1 MISMDHR
8 EGEANITYM
17 YVKLILKVFEIKHN
31 IPENENRQ
39 KHRWLLLIFLLK
51 LPSTGMSFKTA
62 IISNI
67 S

>member
-1 MISMDHR
+1 MILMDHR

-39 KHRWLLLIFLLK
+39 KHR
-51 LPSTGMSFKTA
+51 
-62 IISNI
+62 
-67 S
+67 

>member
-8 EGEANITYM
+8 EGEANITYK

-39 KHRWLLLIFLLK
+39 KHR
-51 LPSTGMSFKTA
+51 
-62 IISNI
+62 
-67 S
+67 

>member
-39 KHRWLLLIFLLK
+39 KTQIAALNFSAEITIYRNVI
-51 LPSTGMSFKTA
+51 
-62 IISNI
+62 
-67 S
+67 

>member
-8 EGEANITYM
+8 EGEANITYIYM

-39 KHRWLLLIFLLK
+39 KHR
-51 LPSTGMSFKTA
+51 
-62 IISNI
+62 
-67 S
+67 